1 MRQLIKIKDQNG
13 NRGVSA
19 RELHRF
25 LETQTRFYEWINRM
39 LEYGFIENA
48 DFQCLHKNVKMPNG
62 GTKQALDDY
71 ILSIDTAKEI
81 AMIQRSSKG
90 KQARQYF
97 IAMEKAAI
105 GKMVNTNYLHR
116 INKNDISVKRLELLN
131 EIRVYLKWGDMY
143 SVALELKMNPTYV
156 RNVAR
161 GEAYNTR
168 KADLIVNSLYKKALC
183 NKHEIL
189 FGYQE
194 MIATL
199 KK

>member
-1 MRQLIKIKDQNG
+1 MKQLIKIKNHNG
-13 NRGVSA
+13 NLGVSA

-39 LEYGFIENA
+39 LEYDFVEDV
-48 DFQCLHKNVKMPNG
+48 DFQCLHKNVQMPNG
-62 GTKQALDDY
+62 GTKQAFDDY

-105 GKMVNTNYLHR
+105 GKMLSTNYLHR
-116 INKNDISVKRLELLN
+116 IDKSSLSNKRIELLN

-143 SVALELKMNPTYV
+143 SASLELNMNSTYV

-161 GEAYNTR
+161 GKAYNTR
-168 KADLIVNSLYKKALC
+168 KADLIVNFLYKKALA
-183 NKHEIL
+183 NKQEIL
-189 FGYQE
+189 FGYDE